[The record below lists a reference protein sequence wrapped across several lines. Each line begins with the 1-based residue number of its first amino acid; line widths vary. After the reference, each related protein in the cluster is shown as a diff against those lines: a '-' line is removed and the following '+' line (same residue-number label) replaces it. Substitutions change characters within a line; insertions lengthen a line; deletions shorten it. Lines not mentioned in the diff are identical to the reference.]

1 MKKRLLHSLETIDL
15 ECHRFP
21 NEYINKKALRMDGEQ
36 GIRQQMGLGNYSCCD
51 YFLTKQD
58 NLYLV
63 EISDIV
69 SQRNNLLKNKSIK
82 EIKKIIRNEIR
93 IKIMGSLI
101 MLYKMPTHF
110 SIAHK
115 KIHANKIRVIL
126 MICSDDISDV
136 IAFDYLQID
145 LKTALSPLITD
156 VIVMNIS
163 MFKDFL
169 KIKH

>member
-1 MKKRLLHSLETIDL
+1 MKKRLLHSLET
-15 ECHRFP
+15 
-21 NEYINKKALRMDGEQ
+21 
-36 GIRQQMGLGNYSCCD
+36 
-51 YFLTKQD
+51 T
-58 NLYLV
+58 
-63 EISDIV
+63 DIV

-82 EIKKIIRNEIR
+82 EIKKIIRNKIR

-115 KIHANKIRVIL
+115 KIHASKIRVIL

-145 LKTALSPLITD
+145 LKTALSPLIKD
-156 VIVMNIS
+156 VNLIYLYIFFYFEQVLTRTYSTIY
-163 MFKDFL
+163 L
-169 KIKH
+169 KVCI